1 MTRSIRRFL
10 IALVWA
16 ALLIPTG
23 SLAMTSDTSTVAD
36 REARIQKQLTEL
48 LQKDETRQEH
58 ALQIISHYAHVDQ
71 YDASFFRPFV
81 SPLLEIVAKSDAD
94 ELRIMA
100 ISTLSSI
107 GTPPAIEGL
116 EAQVNAIASSRV
128 QTMAQRAV
136 IQYKLD
142 QADGKKERF
151 TSRIQ

>member
-1 MTRSIRRFL
+1 MTRSIRPFL

-23 SLAMTSDTSTVAD
+23 TLAMTPDTSTVAD
-36 REARIQKQLTEL
+36 REARIQKQLVEL

-81 SPLLEIVAKSDAD
+81 SPLLEIVTKSDAD

-116 EAQVNAIASSRV
+116 EAQLNTIASDRV

-142 QADGKKERF
+142 QADGTKERF
-151 TSRIQ
+151 TSRVQ